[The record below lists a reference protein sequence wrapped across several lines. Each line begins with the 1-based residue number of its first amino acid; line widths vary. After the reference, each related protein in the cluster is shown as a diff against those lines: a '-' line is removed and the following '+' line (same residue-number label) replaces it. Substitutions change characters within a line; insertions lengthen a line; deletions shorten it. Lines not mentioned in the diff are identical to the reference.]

1 MSTILY
7 TGDDWVTVGNI
18 TGSTLTYSQ
27 CSEIEVKVIVNGRAV
42 LTLTKTGGDITAV
55 SNPQQFEYTV
65 DKTETA
71 LFKCGTVAFQ
81 VSITA
86 NGNKMTS
93 TSGEITLKNPK

>member
-18 TGSTLTYSQ
+18 TGATLTYAQ
-27 CSEIEVKVIVNGRAV
+27 CTEIEVKVIVNGRAL
-42 LTLTKTGGDITAV
+42 LTLTKTGGDITALP
-55 SNPQQFEYTV
+55 NPYQFEYTV
-65 DKTETA
+65 DKTQTV

-86 NGNKMTS
+86 GGNKMTS
-93 TSGEITLKNPK
+93 TSGEIILKNPK

>member
-18 TGSTLTYSQ
+18 TGATLNFMQ
-27 CSEIEVKVIVNGRAV
+27 CTEIEVKVIINGRAL
-42 LTLTKTGGDITAV
+42 LTLTKTGGDITGLP
-55 SNPQQFEYTV
+55 NPQQFEFTV
-65 DKTETA
+65 SGTETEN
-71 LFKCGTVAFQ
+71 FKCGTVAFQ

-86 NGNKMTS
+86 AGSKMTS